1 MRGAADALAD
11 SSSSSSSYVWRCC
24 VQMHIAA
31 QSCTHALR
39 DAGAASKAAAT
50 AAAVEALRSVMS
62 RCITDTLAAA
72 QLHGRCGGGG
82 GSVFVGRHAS

>member
-1 MRGAADALAD
+1 MRGATDALAD
-11 SSSSSSSYVWRCC
+11 SSSSSSTYVWRCC
-24 VQMHIAA
+24 VQMHMRF
-31 QSCTHALR
+31 R

-82 GSVFVGRHAS
+82 GSVFVARHAS